1 MTLGLRMIRLMQP
14 RVRAKFRLRVSI
26 HYMNIVPHTGS
37 TSETYTGG
45 WGGGGSDLTT
55 DHTLTAV
62 TVVTTG

>member
-26 HYMNIVPHTGS
+26 HYVNIVSHTGS
-37 TSETYTGG
+37 TSETCM
-45 WGGGGSDLTT
+45 GGGSDLTT

-62 TVVTTG
+62 IVVTTG